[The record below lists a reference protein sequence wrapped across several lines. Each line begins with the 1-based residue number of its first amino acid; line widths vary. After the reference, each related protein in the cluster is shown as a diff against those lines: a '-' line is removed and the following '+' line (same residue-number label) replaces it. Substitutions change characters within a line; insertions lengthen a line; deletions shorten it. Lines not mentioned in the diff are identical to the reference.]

1 MLAFFSNAE
10 FAYLPWLTFFS
21 LSLWRT
27 LIAKI
32 FSVSHAFCGKGIL
45 KANEGGPPLGPA
57 R

>member
-32 FSVSHAFCGKGIL
+32 FSVSVAFAEKAFL
-45 KANEGGPPLGPA
+45 KPMKVG
-57 R
+57 RH